1 MTSTKVQYNKSFHS
15 GPGVPMRDSVSPLDR
30 AALHQMEAL
39 PRKEEGPTGSEE
51 SLVVTE

>member
-1 MTSTKVQYNKSFHS
+1 
-15 GPGVPMRDSVSPLDR
+15 MRDWVSPLDR
-30 AALHQMEAL
+30 GALHQMESL